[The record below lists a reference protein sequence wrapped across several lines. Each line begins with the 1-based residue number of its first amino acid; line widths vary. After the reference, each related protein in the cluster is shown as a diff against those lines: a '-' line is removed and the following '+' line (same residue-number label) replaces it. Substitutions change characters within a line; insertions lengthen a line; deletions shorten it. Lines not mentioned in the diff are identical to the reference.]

1 MNLVRKINDS
11 STARSPLSSRGMPSE
26 LRTLYSCEGNTR
38 KNALAARVARGIPIK
53 KCGIVSN
60 NYPTK
65 IREEPE
71 REACAGLPM
80 ARLASLAI
88 NPKIQYFIP

>member
-1 MNLVRKINDS
+1 
-11 STARSPLSSRGMPSE
+11 MPSE

-65 IREEPE
+65 IREEPKFFMTLFDGAVE
-71 REACAGLPM
+71 MFLPY
-80 ARLASLAI
+80 L
-88 NPKIQYFIP
+88 